1 MKFEIKKRFSGAVQF
16 TAEIDERKGVRTST
30 QIGLAVEWAIKNKA
44 DLRGADLSGADL
56 RGADLS
62 YSNLRGADL
71 RGADLSYSNL
81 SYSNLRG
88 ADLSHSNLSGANLSG
103 ANLRGADL
111 DFSTFPLWCG
121 SFDIKAD
128 MRLAAQL
135 LYHFCRIDFG
145 EGQGTQAARD
155 AQKAMKDLANTFHRA
170 NECGKI
176 K

>member
-30 QIGLAVEWAIKNKA
+30 QVGLAVEWAFKNKA
-44 DLRGADLSGADL
+44 DLSGADLSGADLSGADL
-56 RGADLS
+56 RGA
-62 YSNLRGADL
+62 
-71 RGADLSYSNL
+71 NL
-81 SYSNLRG
+81 SG
-88 ADLSHSNLSGANLSG
+88 SNLSGANLSG
-103 ANLRGADL
+103 SNLSYSNLSGADL

-135 LYHFCRIDFG
+135 AYHFCRIDFG